1 MSKKSVELSIN
12 VMIMMALGLAVLVV
26 LFITLTSEAGV
37 FSKTVLSCEAKG
49 GQCMAENDCQCEKT
63 SFKCTEKNKLVC
75 CVNPL
80 GR

>member
-26 LFITLTSEAGV
+26 LFIIFTSEAGT
-37 FSKTVLSCEAKG
+37 FSKTVSSCEAKG
-49 GQCMAENDCQCEKT
+49 GQCVAENDCQYEKT
-63 SFKCTEKNKLVC
+63 SFKCTEKDKPVC

-80 GR
+80 SR